1 MASESDIR
9 KMLIDA
15 LRPSL
20 LEVIQQELTP
30 LAEVKAGIARSEA
43 ALNRRID
50 ELSIQ
55 LSGVIAN
62 RVEATFKDLQRH
74 FDQELEVRLTALK
87 SQFVLNQA
95 AVDALGDEVKRS
107 VAWAVERVERV
118 DQRLSAAAAALHDV
132 ATESAGNAAGDAP
145 EGRQRQAGE

>member
-1 MASESDIR
+1 MAAESDIR
-9 KMLIDA
+9 KMLVDA

-20 LEVIQQELTP
+20 LEVIHQELTP

-43 ALNRRID
+43 AINRRMD

-62 RVEATFKDLQRH
+62 RLEATFKDLKRH
-74 FDQELEVRLTALK
+74 FDQEFEVKLAEFK

-95 AVDALGDEVKRS
+95 TVDALGDEVKRS
-107 VAWAVERVERV
+107 LAWAVERVDRV
-118 DQRLSAAAAALHDV
+118 DQRLSAAAAALHD
-132 ATESAGNAAGDAP
+132 AAKETAASAAGDAP
-145 EGRQRQAGE
+145 AEPRRQAGE